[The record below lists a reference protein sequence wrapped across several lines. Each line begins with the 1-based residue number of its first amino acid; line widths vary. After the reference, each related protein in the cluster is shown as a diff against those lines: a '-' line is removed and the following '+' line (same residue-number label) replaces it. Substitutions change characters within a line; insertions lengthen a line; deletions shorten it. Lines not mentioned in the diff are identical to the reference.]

1 MSSKA
6 FGETCLV
13 QHPNVLFIYLTFSD
27 FNTAYP
33 SKKVTH
39 EYQLSLAFKTSYASL
54 TSVFFVHVSFAN
66 ILVVV
71 FTRDSTGRSVLQKY
85 SNLLP
90 NLVGMINHCVFNTTP
105 VISRRQEGWV
115 RWGCDTLPPPPP
127 PFTVHGMK
135 GFEKSCLHLIKYQVL
150 PLSRHSVSLN
160 K

>member
-1 MSSKA
+1 MSYKVS
-6 FGETCLV
+6 GETCLV
-13 QHPNVLFIYLTFSD
+13 QHPNVLLIYLTFSD

-33 SKKVTH
+33 SKKITH

-90 NLVGMINHCVFNTTP
+90 NLVEMINHCVFNTSKGNRYFKTARCLE
-105 VISRRQEGWV
+105 INCLFTTWV
-115 RWGCDTLPPPPP
+115 RLTR
-127 PFTVHGMK
+127 T
-135 GFEKSCLHLIKYQVL
+135 
-150 PLSRHSVSLN
+150 
-160 K
+160 